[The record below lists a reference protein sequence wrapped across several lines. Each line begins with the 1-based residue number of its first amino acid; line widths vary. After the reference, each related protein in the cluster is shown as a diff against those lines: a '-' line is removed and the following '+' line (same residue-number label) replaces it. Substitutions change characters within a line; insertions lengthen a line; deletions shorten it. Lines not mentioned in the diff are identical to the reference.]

1 MLSIWV
7 RNIAKTAQTGEKSD
21 VVNDHVVGFD
31 QNEKFVIDMCYCMS
45 QVAALLRQRG
55 GFCFVVELWGKVVF
69 GPKVPCAPRLKME
82 CFAMADLS
90 P

>member
-1 MLSIWV
+1 ML
-7 RNIAKTAQTGEKSD
+7 NIAKTAQTGEKSD

-31 QNEKFVIDMCYCMS
+31 QNDYCVIDMCCCMS

-55 GFCFVVELWGKVVF
+55 GFCFVVELWGKVVL
-69 GPKVPCAPRLKME
+69 GPKAPCAQWLKME

>member
-1 MLSIWV
+1 MLSIWIL
-7 RNIAKTAQTGEKSD
+7 NIAKTAQTGEKSD
-21 VVNDHVVGFD
+21 VVNNHVVGFD

-45 QVAALLRQRG
+45 QVAALLRMRG

-69 GPKVPCAPRLKME
+69 GPKAPCAPRLKME

>member
-7 RNIAKTAQTGEKSD
+7 LNIAKTAQTGEKSD
-21 VVNDHVVGFD
+21 VVNNHVVGFD
-31 QNEKFVIDMCYCMS
+31 QNDYCVIDMCYCMS
-45 QVAALLRQRG
+45 QVAALLRQRS
-55 GFCFVVELWGKVVF
+55 GFCFVVELWGKVVL
-69 GPKVPCAPRLKME
+69 GPKAPCAQWLKME